1 MAQGR
6 NLFQQLEIE
15 AFRAGITPRTKQSIE
30 WFRRKAAQLGKVSI
44 PDVMDEP
51 ELTKSTRADTDVAP
65 LGNMYMFQYDP
76 KYLGC
81 APNGHQRIYKKKFL
95 LYRLW

>member
-30 WFRRKAAQLGKVSI
+30 WFRRKASQLGKVSI
-44 PDVMDEP
+44 PDVMDEV
-51 ELTKSTRADTDVAP
+51 LTTSNSGIFNGKLSLPDSSVTVILQLVYFP
-65 LGNMYMFQYDP
+65 SP
-76 KYLGC
+76 KFEKL
-81 APNGHQRIYKKKFL
+81 NIL
-95 LYRLW
+95 LFPFNAL

>member
-1 MAQGR
+1 MAQ

-30 WFRRKAAQLGKVSI
+30 WFRNKARQLGKISGSNI
-44 PDVMDEP
+44 MDEP
-51 ELTKSTRADTDVAP
+51 EIELQTKTDKVEGP

-76 KYLGC
+76 KYRTTLPYYQ
-81 APNGHQRIYKKKFL
+81 AL
-95 LYRLW
+95 EEEDS